1 MGLKESLRSASQR
14 FGPGRFAYRVR
25 VLWGD
30 RAMARHNPTGAWH
43 YLWHSRELTN
53 FTYELAN
60 ESEIANFVAAALGTD
75 PETVTTLLGELRS
88 DNELMDELRR
98 GLQRRASASQEPLL
112 GKRRALY
119 CVVRL
124 LRPRV
129 IVESGVK
136 DGLGSAVLLRALE
149 RNEAEGDPGILLG
162 FDIDPDAGWLVD
174 WKARPERQ
182 SLFIGDV
189 RDTLEPVLEENGVD
203 LFINDSLHVYDHE
216 RFEFQAASRYRRS
229 TRLVLYCDDASVTR
243 ALEEVCRGLGGRS
256 SRMKEIPKN
265 HYWRGNEIA
274 LCVTDGS

>member
-1 MGLKESLRSASQR
+1 MGLKESLRSTSQR
-14 FGPGRFAYRVR
+14 FGPGRVAYRLR

-30 RAMARHNPTGAWH
+30 RAIARRNPMGTWH
-43 YLWHSRELTN
+43 YLRHSRELTN

-60 ESEIANFVAAALGTD
+60 ESEITDFVAAALGAP
-75 PETVTTLLGELRS
+75 PETVSMLLAELRS

-98 GLQRRASASQEPLL
+98 GLQRRASANREPLL

-124 LRPRV
+124 LRPGV

-149 RNEAEGDPGILLG
+149 RNEAEGDPGMLLG
-162 FDIDPDAGWLVD
+162 FDIDPDSGWLVD
-174 WKARPERQ
+174 WKAQPERQ

-203 LFINDSLHVYDHE
+203 LFINDSLHVYEHE
-216 RFEFQAASRYRRS
+216 RFEFETAVRCGRS
-229 TRLVLYCDDASVTR
+229 SRLVVYCDDASLTP
-243 ALEEVCRGLGGRS
+243 AFEEVCRGLGARS
-256 SRMKEIPKN
+256 SRLKEVPKN

-274 LCVTDGS
+274 LCMVEGR